1 MLAQAPGVPMVLRK
15 FVAPTMEQCLLRMRN
30 ELGTSAVILSTRTV
44 QLKRWLGLFRSDH
57 IEVTAGRGLRT
68 MPRRPTLA
76 RGRDRAET
84 HLPGDDSP
92 RRGGA
97 GFPGRELLS
106 TPAAVGAAYR
116 GVTQEIADLKS
127 VIGEL
132 ATQWR
137 DSQSPEIPKPF
148 LELYQ
153 ALTNQQVNPPLARE
167 IIFAA
172 AAHASDATDVR
183 AVVCAQ
189 LERRL
194 KTSGPLAGAAAG
206 RPQVVALVGP
216 TGVGKTTTI
225 AKLAANLK
233 LREGRK
239 VGLITIDT
247 YRIAAIDQLRKYAE
261 IIDAPLCVVGSP
273 AEIRQAVARM
283 ADLDFILID
292 TAGRSPKDAP
302 KLEELGAFLEAAS
315 PDEVHLV
322 LSSVCGSASA
332 RLALERFSGV
342 RADRLIFT
350 KLDEA
355 ARLGELLNVA
365 AHTQLPVS
373 YLTHG
378 QDVPN
383 DIEVA
388 SAAKLA
394 RMMTEP
400 TQAAT
405 RP

>member
-1 MLAQAPGVPMVLRK
+1 MLSPAPGARMVLRK
-15 FVAPTMEQCLLRMRN
+15 FVAPTMAQCLLRMRS
-30 ELGTSAVILSTRTV
+30 ELGTSAVILSARTV
-44 QLKRWLGLFRSDH
+44 QLKRWLGLFHSDH
-57 IEVTAGRGLRT
+57 VEVTAGRGLRT
-68 MPRRPTLA
+68 MPRRSTVA
-76 RGRDRAET
+76 RSLDRIEARAPQT
-84 HLPGDDSP
+84 DSP
-92 RRGGA
+92 SRSSA
-97 GFPGRELLS
+97 GFPARELLS

-116 GVTQEIADLKS
+116 GVTQEIADLKT

-137 DSQSPEIPKPF
+137 DSQTPEIPRPF
-148 LELYQ
+148 LASYQ
-153 ALTNQQVNPPLARE
+153 ALADQQVNPALARE
-167 IIFAA
+167 IVFAA
-172 AAHASDATDVR
+172 ASHGSDATDVR
-183 AVVCAQ
+183 ALVCAQ
-189 LERRL
+189 IEKRL
-194 KTSGPLAGAAAG
+194 KTCGPLARAAAG
-206 RPQVVALVGP
+206 RPHVVALVGP

-239 VGLITIDT
+239 IGLITIDT

-261 IIDAPLCVVGSP
+261 IIDAPLCVVSNP

-283 ADLDFILID
+283 AELDFILID
-292 TAGRSPKDAP
+292 TAGRSPKDAV
-302 KLEELGAFLEAAS
+302 KLEELGVFLAAAS

-322 LSSVCGSASA
+322 ISSVCGSASA
-332 RLALERFSGV
+332 RLALERFGGV

-365 AHTQLPVS
+365 ARTQLPVS

-388 SAAKLA
+388 SAARLA

-400 TQAAT
+400 SQAAT